1 MARAPGEEKRT
12 FMWCARTA
20 PADSPAT
27 RTLASSACLV
37 GGWVGGGGMVM
48 LSRAEPEEDGGRVV
62 DDSMVAARWLQA
74 AWKIGHA

>member
-1 MARAPGEEKRT
+1 
-12 FMWCARTA
+12 
-20 PADSPAT
+20 
-27 RTLASSACLV
+27 
-37 GGWVGGGGMVM
+37 MVM

>member
-1 MARAPGEEKRT
+1 VVREDGARRLAGDEDPG
-12 FMWCARTA
+12 
-20 PADSPAT
+20 
-27 RTLASSACLV
+27 LV
-37 GGWVGGGGMVM
+37 GVLGGWVGGGGGMVM